1 MNLPPGLTYKDIID
15 ILWKIAGI
23 MVSATGLLFGTAVA
37 IIKYLWNKKEQS
49 DRERETLKSESQ
61 KILMEGITTNISI
74 IAANTKETNTK
85 LESLREEMI
94 ERDGLTKNAI
104 TVMKAE
110 LDNTNRRI
118 DQTDLKVIG
127 LHNEIKGFIKDRI
140 KGE

>member
-49 DRERETLKSESQ
+49 DREREILKSESQ